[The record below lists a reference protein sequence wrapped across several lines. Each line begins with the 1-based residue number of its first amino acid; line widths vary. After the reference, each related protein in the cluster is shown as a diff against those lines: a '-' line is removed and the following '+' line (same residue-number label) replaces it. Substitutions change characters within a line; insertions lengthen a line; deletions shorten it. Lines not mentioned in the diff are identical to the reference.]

1 MMALNDT
8 PTCYPRVTWGGGE
21 GGKVSLLVGH
31 VSNEPGT
38 KCFWSATFPGGSCEP
53 EWYVACFAS
62 D

>member
-1 MMALNDT
+1 MALNDT
-8 PTCYPRVTWGGGE
+8 PTCCPRVTWGGE
-21 GGKVSLLVGH
+21 EEGKVSLLVGH

-38 KCFWSATFPGGSCEP
+38 KCFWSATFPGGSCEL